1 MNIEKKLIIKTV
13 ESVADIGK
21 NNWDS
26 LANPS
31 SSDELNFPYNPFLR
45 FDYFN
50 ALEQSN
56 SANRSTG
63 WMGQHLVLEDQTNG
77 NVLGILPCY
86 LKNHSQGEYIFDH
99 GWADAFERA
108 GGDYYPK
115 LQCTVPFTP
124 ASGRRILV
132 GNGDDTNERR
142 LMMAGGLQQVCT
154 QLGVSSA
161 HITFTEES
169 EYEALG
175 KAGFLKRT
183 DQQFHWQNNEYSS
196 FDEFLADLSS
206 RKRKNIK
213 KERAGAL
220 RDNGITIEWLT
231 GSDITEEIWDQFY
244 QFYMDTGSRKW
255 GQPYLTR
262 QFYSMIGETMADD
275 ILLILAKREGRYVAG
290 AINFIGS
297 QTLYGRH
304 WGCIEDHALLH
315 FEICYYQAID
325 FAIAKGL
332 ARVEAGAQGVHKLSR
347 GYMPQ
352 LTYSAHFITH
362 PGFRDAVGNYL
373 QQERQSVAHEAK
385 IIAQHGPFKTQDNDN
400 S

>member
-1 MNIEKKLIIKTV
+1 MNTDKKIIIKTV
-13 ESVADIGK
+13 ESVADIGRK
-21 NNWDS
+21 KWDS
-26 LANPS
+26 LANPN
-31 SSDELNFPYNPFLR
+31 SSDELDFPYNPFLR

-56 SANRSTG
+56 SANRGTG
-63 WMGQHLVLEDQTNG
+63 WMGQHLVLEDETNG

-132 GNGDDTNERR
+132 GNGDDANERR
-142 LMMAGGLQQVCT
+142 LIMAGGLQQVCT

-175 KAGFLKRT
+175 EAGFLQRT

-196 FDEFLADLSS
+196 FDGFLADLSS

-213 KERAGAL
+213 KERASAL
-220 RDNGITIEWLT
+220 RDNDITIEWLT

-244 QFYMDTGSRKW
+244 QFYIDTGARKW

-297 QTLYGRH
+297 HTLYGRH
-304 WGCIEDHALLH
+304 WGCVEDHPLLH

-352 LTYSAHFITH
+352 FTYSAHFITH
-362 PGFRDAVGNYL
+362 PGFRDAVENYL
-373 QQERQSVAHEAK
+373 QQERQSVAHESK